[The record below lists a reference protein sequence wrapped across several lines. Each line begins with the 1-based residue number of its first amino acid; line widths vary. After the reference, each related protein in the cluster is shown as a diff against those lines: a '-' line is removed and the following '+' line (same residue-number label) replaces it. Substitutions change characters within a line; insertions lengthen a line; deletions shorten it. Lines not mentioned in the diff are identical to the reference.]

1 MEKEIALVT
10 GGSKGIGKA
19 IVYKLVEMGLQVHF
33 TYNNSQEKAKE
44 IENDLDNSKAY
55 KVNISDLNQVNDFI
69 EQVIKQTGK
78 IDYLINN
85 AGITSDGSVLM
96 MDYQKW
102 SSVIN
107 TNLDGTFHM
116 SKAVSKYMIKK
127 RKGSII
133 NISSVVASIGSKGQA
148 NYIASKS
155 AIEGLTKALAVELAP
170 RGILVN
176 AIAPGFIETD
186 MTSEINEKYLEDIKN
201 KILLK
206 RFGSPQE
213 VANLVSFFCSSNA
226 SYITGQTI
234 IIDGGMSLNSIS

>member
-10 GGSKGIGKA
+10 GGSRGIGKA
-19 IVYKLVEMGLQVHF
+19 IVYKLSEAGLQVHF
-33 TYNNSQEKAKE
+33 TYNSNKEKADE
-44 IENDLDNSKAY
+44 IEVNLKDTKAHKLDISNTNDVNVFVDN
-55 KVNISDLNQVNDFI
+55 L
-69 EQVIKQTGK
+69 IKQTGK

-96 MDYQKW
+96 MDFEKW
-102 SSVIN
+102 RHVLN
-107 TNLDGTFHM
+107 TNLDGTFNI
-116 SKAVSKYMIKK
+116 SKAVAKYMIKK

-170 RGILVN
+170 RNILVN

-186 MTSEINEKYLEDIKN
+186 MTDQINEKYIDEIKN
-201 KILLK
+201 KIILK
-206 RFGSPQE
+206 RFGKPEE
-213 VANLVSFFCSSNA
+213 VADLVSFFCSEKA

-234 IIDGGMSLNSIS
+234 VIDGGMSLNSIS

>member
-10 GGSKGIGKA
+10 GGSRGIGKA
-19 IVYKLVEMGLQVHF
+19 IVYKLAEAGLQVHF
-33 TYNNSQEKAKE
+33 TYNSNKEKADE
-44 IENDLDNSKAY
+44 IEVNLKDTKAHKLDISNTNDVNVFVDN
-55 KVNISDLNQVNDFI
+55 L
-69 EQVIKQTGK
+69 IKQTGK

-96 MDYQKW
+96 MDFEKW
-102 SSVIN
+102 RHVLNI
-107 TNLDGTFHM
+107 NLDGTFNI
-116 SKAVSKYMIKK
+116 SKAVAKYMIKK

-170 RGILVN
+170 RNILVN

-186 MTSEINEKYLEDIKN
+186 MTDQINEKYIDEIKN
-201 KILLK
+201 KIILK
-206 RFGSPQE
+206 RFGKPEE
-213 VANLVSFFCSSNA
+213 VADLVSFFCSEKA

-234 IIDGGMSLNSIS
+234 VIDGGMSLNSIS